1 MGIEKYNSEV
11 KSIQYNQQLVFNA
24 LSNLKNLE
32 QLFDP
37 QKLAELK
44 ERIPD
49 APDIKVE
56 EFRATENECTF
67 KIQPL
72 GTVGIEIVE
81 KEPFKTIKYEGSESV
96 PFKFNFWVQL
106 LPSGD
111 DSCHCK
117 LTLHA
122 DLNIMIKMVVGKYLE
137 DGINKIAD
145 AVTKIPFDRI

>member
-1 MGIEKYNSEV
+1 MAIEKYNSEV
-11 KSIQYNQQLVFNA
+11 KSIQYNQELVFNA

-44 ERIPD
+44 ERFPD

-56 EFRATENECTF
+56 EFRATEDECKF
-67 KIQPL
+67 KIHPL
-72 GTVGIEIVE
+72 GTVGLHIVE
-81 KEPFKTIKYEGSESV
+81 KEPFKTIKYEGCESV
-96 PFKFNFWVQL
+96 PFKLYFWVQL

-111 DSCHCK
+111 ESCFCK

-145 AVTKIPFDRI
+145 AVTKIPFDRV